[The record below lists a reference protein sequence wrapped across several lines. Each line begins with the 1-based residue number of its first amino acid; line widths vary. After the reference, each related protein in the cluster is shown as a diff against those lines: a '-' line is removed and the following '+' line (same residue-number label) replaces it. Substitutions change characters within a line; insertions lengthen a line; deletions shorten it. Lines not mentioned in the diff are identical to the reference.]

1 MIIRGV
7 IKKTKNIDENTQALI
22 QFEQDVL
29 DKISK
34 YGTSTL
40 EIRIDDGRTISN
52 NQRAKI
58 FATIKDLS
66 NYTGDEP
73 EYLKEFLKYDYCS
86 TTGER
91 YFSLSDCSIDTAREF
106 ISHILE
112 FALREN
118 IPLSDL
124 GLNRTDDINRY
135 LAGCIKHKVCCICGK
150 KPSDLHH
157 TQTLGMGADRRIY
170 DDSNNE
176 KIQLC
181 RQHHNEAHQ
190 IGVKA
195 FTEKYKVYGII
206 YKGD

>member
-1 MIIRGV
+1 MYYLAK
-7 IKKTKNIDENTQALI
+7 IKGIKETDTTTELI
-22 QFEQDVL
+22 VSIPEQL
-29 DKISK
+29 QDKITRQRT
-34 YGTSTL
+34 YNAEVRL
-40 EIRIDDGRTISN
+40 NDGRNISVE
-52 NQRAKI
+52 QRKKLY
-58 FATIKDLS
+58 ATIKDISLF
-66 NYTGDEP
+66 TGDDP

-91 YFSLSDCSIDTAREF
+91 YFSLSDCSMDTAREF
-106 ISHILE
+106 ISHILD

-124 GLNRTDDINRY
+124 AINRTDDIDRY
-135 LAGCIKHKVCCICGK
+135 LAGCIKFKVCCICGK

-157 TQTLGMGADRRIY
+157 TQTIGMGADRRTY

-190 IGVKA
+190 IGVKE
-195 FTEKYKVYGII
+195 FSKKYKVYGII
-206 YKGD
+206 YKGE